1 MARLVVILLA
11 CLIILGPADFPKILR
26 LLGRA
31 MADLRR
37 ASDGLSGIV
46 REMGTLD
53 SEVPPPPGR
62 V

>member
-1 MARLVVILLA
+1 VARLVVILLA
-11 CLIILGPADFPKILR
+11 CLIVLGPADFPKILR

-37 ASDGLSGIV
+37 ASDGLGGIV

-53 SEVPPPPGR
+53 SEELPPSGK